1 VSGDSA
7 NCNRVVGEDVRR
19 PTPSIGINPL
29 GPVTRVGAGA
39 LRRIGDG
46 VVGLV
51 SGGLVNLV
59 PPLFSVLPR
68 SRASV
73 VLLAAAVV
81 MATVATTLVAAVPL
95 YADAIVEAGLRSTL
109 ADAPPAESGLEAS
122 FRAEAAAWDR
132 NVDRL
137 AAIGDARLPG
147 RLDTLTIARSDTFT
161 LPDDLASAPDGSGRI
176 TSLAVL
182 AGGDDLVAPVGT
194 TAGTTAGTAG
204 GSSGDVVPATLHVDA
219 AAALG
224 LGVGDEIDLVR
235 GDAPVTVRITG
246 LFEAA
251 DRADE
256 RWFDQPL
263 LRDGFTT
270 SGSFTEVGPFVVEAD
285 DFTAL
290 AGTANYRWRVIVDP
304 DSVTT
309 ADLDRLRAGA
319 AGMDTAIGD
328 SVDANNLE
336 VTTQLPAFASVTDTA
351 IGSTSAV
358 IAAILLQLVG
368 VALYGVGLAASVLV
382 SSRAVE
388 TSMLRSRGATPRQL
402 GAMAAAE
409 AVLIAAP
416 AAALGPYLGG
426 RVVELVER
434 WGPVASTGLDLQPT
448 LSRTAVLASAAVGV
462 VVVAIVTWPAV
473 RSARGFARAQAA
485 RARQEGPM
493 LLQRSGLDVALVA
506 LALLGLWRL
515 SDSSAATS
523 DLAGRLGTDPVLVLA
538 PTLGVLAASLVTLR
552 LVALS
557 AAGAQRYTASQ
568 GAVPTALA
576 GWELARRPGRTART
590 SVLVVLSVTVGT
602 FAAVHGASWERSQ
615 RDQADA
621 AVSADA
627 IVAPDSRPSAAVPDR
642 YLPSAYRSLD
652 GVEALVPVDRL
663 DATLSADGAAIPVV
677 ATDTE
682 HLADVLRVR
691 DDLLGGAELDA
702 LDRPGDLAA
711 VVLTDTPGD
720 VAGDLAIDYRLEAVV
735 PPDSGASRPIDVTAV
750 VLDGNGSLVRIE
762 SDGVPTDAPNGTIT
776 FPLTTASVPG
786 YDLGLTGP
794 LRLVELEIGAPSVE
808 GSVTFGEEPEPIA
821 HATFDLTLAAGRV
834 GDREVS
840 LAAGWLEESLAL
852 PNVVE
857 LPTAALAAPAESD
870 GGFRVVLDTGV
881 TEQVRADLVVRYGTT
896 LAGVGAGF
904 TVPVMVTPGV
914 LADTGLDVGATAST
928 RLAGTATDVVIVG
941 VVPVVPFAPDVDRAV
956 LVDWETFNVD
966 RWSRSR
972 RIEPVDEWAV
982 AVDDASVDAL
992 RATVSGEPFASEG
1005 FSDRRQLARDIARAP
1020 VTVGLSGSL
1029 GLAIAASLVVAGIG
1043 LVLTAVV
1050 GARERRPAFAV
1061 LRALGTR
1068 ASELRRWLLLE
1079 TVPLVGVS
1087 AAAGVASGIALA
1099 RLGLPS
1105 LAVGT
1110 DGERAIPTPSLVVP
1124 WSTLGLIVLIAGA
1137 AGMALPIATSRLLR
1151 RHRTADELRIGD
1163 TS

>member
-1 VSGDSA
+1 MS
-7 NCNRVVGEDVRR
+7 R
-19 PTPSIGINPL
+19 
-29 GPVTRVGAGA
+29 
-39 LRRIGDG
+39 
-46 VVGLV
+46 
-51 SGGLVNLV
+51 GLVNLV

-68 SRASV
+68 SRASAA
-73 VLLAAAVV
+73 LLAAAVV
-81 MATVATTLVAAVPL
+81 MAAVATTLVAAVPL
-95 YADAIVEAGLRSTL
+95 YSDAIVEAGLRSTL

-122 FRAEAAAWDR
+122 FRGDASAW
-132 NVDRL
+132 VATVERL
-137 AAIGDARLPG
+137 ASIGADRMPG
-147 RLDTLTIARSDTFT
+147 RLETLTIARSDTYS
-161 LPDDLASAPDGSGRI
+161 LPDALATTPDGSGRI
-176 TSLAVL
+176 TSVA
-182 AGGDDLVAPVGT
+182 AIDGGDGLIEPSGEVLGT
-194 TAGTTAGTAG
+194 RPFPGTV
-204 GSSGDVVPATLHVDA
+204 DATLHVDA

-224 LGVGDEIDLVR
+224 LAVGDVVELTR
-235 GDAPVTVRITG
+235 GDAPVAVRIAG
-246 LFEAA
+246 LFDAA
-251 DRADE
+251 DLADE
-256 RWFDQPL
+256 RWFDQPV

-270 SGSFTEVGPFVVEAD
+270 SGSFTEVGPFVVDAD
-285 DFTAL
+285 DFTRL

-304 DSVTT
+304 DSITT

-319 AGMDTAIGD
+319 AGMATAIGD
-328 SVDANNLE
+328 RVDAGNLE
-336 VTTQLPAFASVTDTA
+336 VTTQLPEFASVTDTA

-402 GAMAAAE
+402 GAIAAAE

-416 AAALGPYLGG
+416 AAVLGPYLGA

-448 LSRTAVLASAAVGV
+448 VSRAGVLASAAVGV

-473 RSARGFARAQAA
+473 RSARGFAKAQAA

-493 LLQRSGLDVALVA
+493 MLQRSGLDIAVVA

-538 PTLGVLAASLVTLR
+538 PTLGVVAASLVTLR
-552 LVALS
+552 LVSLT
-557 AAGAQRYTASQ
+557 AAGAQRFTASQ

-602 FAAVHGASWERSQ
+602 FAAVHGASWQRSQ

-627 IVAPDSRPSAAVPDR
+627 LVVPDSRPSAAVPQW
-642 YLPSAYRSLD
+642 YLPSAYRTLD

-663 DATLSADGAAIPVV
+663 EATLSSDGVTIPVV

-691 DDLLGGAELDA
+691 GDLLTGADLDA
-702 LDRPGDLAA
+702 LDAPGDLDP
-711 VVLTDTPGD
+711 VVLVDAPGD
-720 VAGDLAIDYRLEAVV
+720 VSGDLVVDYALDAVV
-735 PPDSGASRPIDVTAV
+735 PPDSGAARAIDVAAM
-750 VLDGNGSLVRIE
+750 VLDGNGTLVRIE
-762 SDGVPTDAPNGTIT
+762 SSGVPSDAPVGTVT
-776 FPLTTASVPG
+776 FPLTSTSVPG
-786 YDLGLTGP
+786 YDLALTGP
-794 LRLVELEIGAPSVE
+794 LRLVELEISAPSAQGVFTLGDDVE
-808 GSVTFGEEPEPIA
+808 PVP
-821 HATFDLTLAAGRV
+821 HATFELTLSGARV

-840 LAAGWLEESLAL
+840 LGADWLEESVVL
-852 PNVVE
+852 PNLLEEPSATVSTV
-857 LPTAALAAPAESD
+857 A
-870 GGFRVVLDTGV
+870 GGGVRVALDTGV
-881 TEQVRADLVVRYGTT
+881 TEQARADLVVRYGTAV
-896 LAGVGAGF
+896 AGAGEGF
-904 TVPVMVTPGV
+904 TVPVIVTPSV
-914 LADTGLDVGATAST
+914 LVDTGLSVGSTATT
-928 RLAGTATDVVIVG
+928 RLAGTATEVLIAG
-941 VVPVVPFAPDVDRAV
+941 VVPVVPFATDADRAV
-956 LVDWETFNVD
+956 LVDWETLNAD

-972 RIEPVDEWAV
+972 RIEPVNEWAV

-992 RATVSGEPFASEG
+992 RATVSGAPFESERFG
-1005 FSDRRQLARDIARAP
+1005 DRRQLARDIARAP

-1068 ASELRRWLLLE
+1068 AGELRRWLLLE

-1110 DGERAIPTPSLVVP
+1110 DGERAVPTPALVVP
-1124 WSTLGLIVLIAGA
+1124 WPTLGLIVLIAGA